1 MDRQVSKK
9 KGLIP
14 KSKVVVPK
22 QRNVADRGYE
32 VFTQEARRSSY
43 PGGSSAKM
51 AASNDEGSG

>member
-1 MDRQVSKK
+1 MSKK

-51 AASNDEGSG
+51 ASSNDERSG